1 MWKDPI
7 VEEIRAHREAHAA
20 EFDYEL
26 SAICRDLRRQQAASS
41 RRVVRLPARRA
52 QPVDSVAR
60 KGDPGVDG
68 NESSEQPDSAADL
81 ASEIRRVIAT
91 ELRLSEELLDGDVT
105 FEDLGLDSLTSVE
118 VLLAIEK
125 QLKCTL
131 DAAQLVETHSPD
143 TPLSV
148 FISSI
153 ADTVAPARAL
163 ADEAL
168 IEASNRAA
176 S

>member
-1 MWKDPI
+1 M
-7 VEEIRAHREAHAA
+7 
-20 EFDYEL
+20 
-26 SAICRDLRRQQAASS
+26 
-41 RRVVRLPARRA
+41 
-52 QPVDSVAR
+52 
-60 KGDPGVDG
+60 
-68 NESSEQPDSAADL
+68 
-81 ASEIRRVIAT
+81 IAT